1 MGKSLLISQLLL
13 CVLVLLASATRTA
26 NVSAESEGID
36 LSSKNTDK
44 PKIISLVPKSE
55 TLRANTDNKLLLV
68 LSFKDEGRNLQGGTL
83 ELSMLDSKKN
93 KSELI
98 VDLKSKRYSRSS
110 GKARIK
116 LTLECGQI
124 DWLKVIARLRD
135 TEGNLSRSK
144 KLKMLVEQTEGD
156 IPWGTAVGFRALDF
170 TLLDKDGNEVSLH
183 DYWGSVIL
191 LDLAAPG

>member
-1 MGKSLLISQLLL
+1 MLISQLLL

-183 DYWGSVIL
+183 DY
-191 LDLAAPG
+191 